1 MDLRDDEGEMA
12 ALSPTGNIKTM
23 TSISAVVKD
32 MLNVLTGPLDKY
44 GREGLLLITGI
55 ALNCALN
62 NKVITFAFLT
72 NLQCHVVKKSSF
84 SKHSYQN
91 HLPT

>member
-1 MDLRDDEGEMA
+1 MA
-12 ALSPTGNIKTM
+12 ASSPTRNIKAM
-23 TSISAVVKD
+23 TSISVVVKD
-32 MLNVLTGPLDKY
+32 MLNVLKGPLDNC

-62 NKVITFAFLT
+62 NTVITFAFLT

>member
-1 MDLRDDEGEMA
+1 
-12 ALSPTGNIKTM
+12 M
-23 TSISAVVKD
+23 TSISVVVKNI
-32 MLNVLTGPLDKY
+32 LNVLNGPQDNY

-62 NKVITFAFLT
+62 NTVITFALLT